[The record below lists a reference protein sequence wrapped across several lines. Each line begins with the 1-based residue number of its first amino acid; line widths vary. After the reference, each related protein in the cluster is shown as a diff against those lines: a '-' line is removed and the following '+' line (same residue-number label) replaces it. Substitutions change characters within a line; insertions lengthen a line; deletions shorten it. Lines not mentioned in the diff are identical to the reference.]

1 MVTTGD
7 AMTTP
12 PPAEHATEQAGAFVC
27 AYRLDG
33 AGGGQLL
40 DDRELRQAWN
50 SDEAPLWLHLDFRH
64 EDAIEYLQSLAN
76 LDDAV
81 VEALLEEDTRP
92 RVARFGRGV
101 VTTLRGINFNPG
113 AARDDLISLRVWLTP
128 KRLITLRRR
137 TLHAVN
143 VVRERIDSGEGAL
156 SVPDL
161 VAWLAETLVDQVGD
175 VTHQLDENLA
185 SLEDAQLADDAGN
198 LGADDLTR
206 LRRPLINLRRF
217 MGPQRDC
224 LAQLA
229 QGPLWLDEETKVSL
243 RESANQL
250 SRYVEDFNAM
260 QERALILQEQLWSEH
275 NERLNQRMYMLA
287 IVTTVFLPLSFL
299 TGLLGINVGGIPGAD
314 NPRAFTIFIGITLA
328 LGALVMALLKRKHW
342 W

>member
-1 MVTTGD
+1 MAIPTDT
-7 AMTTP
+7 A
-12 PPAEHATEQAGAFVC
+12 PAARTATESAFVT

-33 AGGGQLL
+33 AGGGQTL
-40 DDRELRQAWN
+40 DDAELRRVWN
-50 SDEAPLWLHLDFRH
+50 GDESALWMHLDFRH
-64 EDAIEYLQSLAN
+64 DDVIDYLRSLAN
-76 LDDAV
+76 LDEAV
-81 VEALLEEDTRP
+81 IDALLEPDTRP

-113 AARDDLISLRVWLTP
+113 AAPDDLISLRVWMTP

-137 TLHAVN
+137 PLHAVN

-175 VTHQLDENLA
+175 VTHQLEERMA
-185 SLEDAQLADDAGN
+185 ELEDAQLAARNN
-198 LGADDLTR
+198 LDADDLTR

-224 LAQLA
+224 LVQLS
-229 QGPLWLDEETKVSL
+229 QGPLWLDEDSKVSI

-250 SRYVEDFNAM
+250 SRYVEDFHAM

-275 NERLNQRMYMLA
+275 NEQLNKRMYMLA
-287 IVTTVFLPLSFL
+287 IITTVFLPLSFL
-299 TGLLGINVGGIPGAD
+299 TGLLGINVGGIPGAES
-314 NPRAFTIFIGITLA
+314 PYGFLVFVGITLA
-328 LGALVMALLKRKHW
+328 VGVLVMALLKRKHW

>member
-1 MVTTGD
+1 M
-7 AMTTP
+7 AMPTDTTP
-12 PPAEHATEQAGAFVC
+12 EPVESAFVT

-33 AGGGQLL
+33 LGGGKIL
-40 DDRELRQAWN
+40 DGAELHRAWN
-50 SDEAPLWLHLDFRH
+50 TDESPLWLHLDFRH
-64 EDAIEYLQSLAN
+64 DDVTDYLHSLAG
-76 LDDAV
+76 LSEAV
-81 VEALLEEDTRP
+81 IEALLEADTRP
-92 RVARFGRGV
+92 RVARFGRGI

-113 AARDDLISLRVWLTP
+113 AAPEDLISLRVWMTP

-137 TLHAVN
+137 PLHAVN

-175 VTHQLDENLA
+175 VSHQLDERLA
-185 SLEDAQLADDAGN
+185 ALEDAQLAYSHSLN
-198 LGADDLTR
+198 ADDLTR
-206 LRRPLINLRRF
+206 IRRPLITLRRF

-224 LAQLA
+224 LSQLA
-229 QGPLWLDEETKVSL
+229 QGPVWLDEETKVSL

-275 NERLNQRMYMLA
+275 NEQLNRRMYMLA

-299 TGLLGINVGGIPGAD
+299 TGLLGVNVGGIPGAD
-314 NPRAFTIFIGITLA
+314 SPYGFAAFVGITLVV
-328 LGALVMALLKRKHW
+328 GVSVMALLKRKHW

>member
-1 MVTTGD
+1 MATPIDSVTTSPVKS
-7 AMTTP
+7 ALVT
-12 PPAEHATEQAGAFVC
+12 

-33 AGGGQLL
+33 LGGGEIL
-40 DDRELRQAWN
+40 DGTELHRAWN
-50 SDEAPLWLHLDFRH
+50 TDESPLWLHLDFRH
-64 EDAIEYLQSLAN
+64 DDVTDYLHSLAG
-76 LDDAV
+76 LDNAV
-81 VEALLEEDTRP
+81 IEALLEADTRP
-92 RVARFGRGV
+92 RVARFGRGI

-113 AARDDLISLRVWLTP
+113 AAPEDLISLRVWMTP

-137 TLHAVN
+137 SLHAVN

-161 VAWLAETLVDQVGD
+161 VAWMAETLVDQVGD
-175 VTHQLDENLA
+175 VSHQLDERLA
-185 SLEDAQLADDAGN
+185 ALEDAQLATSN
-198 LGADDLTR
+198 SLSADDLTR
-206 LRRPLINLRRF
+206 IRRPLITLRRF

-224 LAQLA
+224 LSQLA
-229 QGPLWLDEETKVSL
+229 QGPIWLDEETKVSL

-275 NERLNQRMYMLA
+275 NEQLNRRMYMLA

-299 TGLLGINVGGIPGAD
+299 TGVLGVNVGGIPGAD
-314 NPRAFTIFIGITLA
+314 SPYGFTVFVGITLVV
-328 LGALVMALLKRKHW
+328 GVLVMALLKRKRW

>member
-1 MVTTGD
+1 MATP
-7 AMTTP
+7 TP
-12 PPAEHATEQAGAFVC
+12 PVPANASAFVT
-27 AYRLDG
+27 AYRLNG
-33 AGGGQLL
+33 RGGGEQL
-40 DDRELRQAWN
+40 DDDGLRRAWD
-50 SDEAPLWLHLDFRH
+50 SDNAPLWMHLDFRH
-64 EDAIEYLQSLAN
+64 DDVTDYLESVADLEE
-76 LDDAV
+76 AV
-81 VEALLEEDTRP
+81 VEALLEPDTRP

-113 AARDDLISLRVWLTP
+113 AAPDDLISLRVWMTP

-143 VVRERIDSGEGAL
+143 VVRERIDADEGAL

-175 VTHQLDENLA
+175 VTHQLEERMA
-185 SLEDAQLADDAGN
+185 ELEDTQLTNGDG

-206 LRRPLINLRRF
+206 IRRPLITLRRF

-224 LAQLA
+224 LSQLA
-229 QGPLWLDEETKVSL
+229 QGPLWLDEESKVSI

-260 QERALILQEQLWSEH
+260 QERALILQEQLWSQH
-275 NERLNQRMYMLA
+275 NEQLNQRMYMLA
-287 IVTTVFLPLSFL
+287 IITTVFLPLSFL
-299 TGLLGINVGGIPGAD
+299 TGLLGVNVGGIPGAD
-314 NPRAFTIFIGITLA
+314 SPYGFAVFILLTLVLGI
-328 LGALVMALLKRKHW
+328 GVMGLLKRKRW

>member
-1 MVTTGD
+1 
-7 AMTTP
+7 MTTQLP
-12 PPAEHATEQAGAFVC
+12 VPVESAFVT

-33 AGGGQLL
+33 RGGGEQLDNDTL
-40 DDRELRQAWN
+40 HHAWD
-50 SDEAPLWLHLDFRH
+50 SDNAPLWLHLDFRH
-64 EDAIEYLQSLAN
+64 DDVTDYLDSLAG
-76 LDDAV
+76 LEEAV
-81 VEALLEEDTRP
+81 VEALLEPDTRP

-113 AARDDLISLRVWLTP
+113 AAPDDLISLRVWVTP

-137 TLHAVN
+137 SLHAVS
-143 VVRERIDSGEGAL
+143 VVRERIDAGEGAL
-156 SVPDL
+156 SIPDL

-175 VTHQLDENLA
+175 VTHQLEERMA
-185 SLEDAQLADDAGN
+185 ELEDAQLAERGN
-198 LGADDLTR
+198 LNVDELTR
-206 LRRPLINLRRF
+206 IRRPLITLRRF

-224 LAQLA
+224 LSQLA
-229 QGPLWLDEETKVSL
+229 QGPLWLDDDSKVSI

-275 NERLNQRMYMLA
+275 NEQLNQRMYMLA

-299 TGLLGINVGGIPGAD
+299 TGLLGVNVGGIPGAD
-314 NPRAFTIFIGITLA
+314 SPLGFTLFVTITVTVGIG
-328 LGALVMALLKRKHW
+328 VMALLKRKHW

>member
-1 MVTTGD
+1 
-7 AMTTP
+7 MTTQLP
-12 PPAEHATEQAGAFVC
+12 VPVESAFVT

-33 AGGGQLL
+33 RGAGARL
-40 DDRELRQAWN
+40 DSDALHRAWD
-50 SDEAPLWLHLDFRH
+50 SDNAPLWLHLDFRH
-64 EDAIEYLQSLAN
+64 DDVTDYLGSLAG
-76 LDDAV
+76 LDEAV
-81 VEALLEEDTRP
+81 IEALLEPDTRP

-113 AARDDLISLRVWLTP
+113 AAPDDLISLRVWMTP

-137 TLHAVN
+137 SLHAVN

-156 SVPDL
+156 TVPDL
-161 VAWLAETLVDQVGD
+161 VAWLVETLVDQVGD
-175 VTHQLDENLA
+175 VTHQLEERMA
-185 SLEDAQLADDAGN
+185 ELEDAQLAERGN
-198 LGADDLTR
+198 FNVDELTR
-206 LRRPLINLRRF
+206 IRRPLITLRRF

-224 LAQLA
+224 LSQLA
-229 QGPLWLDEETKVSL
+229 QGPLWLDEESKVSI

-275 NERLNQRMYMLA
+275 NEQLNQRMYMLA

-299 TGLLGINVGGIPGAD
+299 TGLLGVNVGGIPGAD
-314 NPRAFTIFIGITLA
+314 SPLGFTLFVSITLA
-328 LGALVMALLKRKHW
+328 VGVGVMALLKRKHW